1 MASASWSA
9 PASAESVGQLRQ
21 AVSDFAYEHGVTE
34 PRLSDIRLA
43 VSEAVTNAVIHA
55 FRGREQGTVNAAVN
69 MSDAEWFEVCV
80 TDDGSGMTPRDDSPG
95 MGLGLPLIR
104 HDTDQ
109 FEHRPPAGGGGT
121 QLWMR
126 FRLDAAG
133 SAVSA
138 LRVTR

>member
-1 MASASWSA
+1 
-9 PASAESVGQLRQ
+9 
-21 AVSDFAYEHGVTE
+21 VSEFADDHGVTE
-34 PRLSDIRLA
+34 PLLGDIRLA

-55 FRGREQGTVNAAVN
+55 FRGREQGTVIAAVCV
-69 MSDAEWFEVCV
+69 SDAEWFDVRV
-80 TDDGSGMTPRDDSPG
+80 TDDGTGMAPRDDSPG

-104 HDTDQ
+104 QLADQ

-133 SAVSA
+133 
-138 LRVTR
+138 

>member
-9 PASAESVGQLRQ
+9 PALEESVGQLRQ

-55 FRGREQGTVNAAVN
+55 FRGHEHGTVIASVS
-69 MSDAEWFEVCV
+69 MSDPEWFEVRV
-80 TDDGSGMTPRDDSPG
+80 TDDGSGMAPRDDSPG

-104 HDTDQ
+104 HLTDQ
-109 FEHRPPAGGGGT
+109 FQHRPPADSGGT
-121 QLWMR
+121 ELRMR
-126 FRLDAAG
+126 FRL
-133 SAVSA
+133 
-138 LRVTR
+138 